1 MAGVP
6 SQDFTAWNSSPII
19 VVAIASISFYNSLEL
34 LLLVA
39 TNFKSWKSLLF
50 IALVISSAGII
61 PYFVGFLTEFFTAGP
76 FWLSMIFSTVG
87 WVALVTGSSVVLYSR
102 LGLIVN
108 DPGIL
113 KFVKWMI
120 ITTATIFHTSVT
132 VVQYGQTYG
141 NHKEKFHRGL
151 FYLEKIQMTG
161 FCIQE
166 FIISGIYLW
175 QTLKLLKVI
184 RKKGIRKVMMELFLI
199 NCFIVVGD
207 IALLVLEY
215 SGERTMERTWKG
227 LVYSVKLKLE
237 FAILSKLIDLAQS
250 SQRTLSNALANVDTF
265 VDLSRA
271 TSSAV
276 QPLEAVSR
284 ETSSD
289 NNLMPSWMCKLE
301 QRNVQTLHVED
312 ISTVNDDSDPFIT
325 RAKV

>member
-1 MAGVP
+1 
-6 SQDFTAWNSSPII
+6 
-19 VVAIASISFYNSLEL
+19 
-34 LLLVA
+34 
-39 TNFKSWKSLLF
+39 
-50 IALVISSAGII
+50 
-61 PYFVGFLTEFFTAGP
+61 
-76 FWLSMIFSTVG
+76 
-87 WVALVTGSSVVLYSR
+87 
-102 LGLIVN
+102 
-108 DPGIL
+108 
-113 KFVKWMI
+113 
-120 ITTATIFHTSVT
+120 
-132 VVQYGQTYG
+132 
-141 NHKEKFHRGL
+141 
-151 FYLEKIQMTG
+151 
-161 FCIQE
+161 
-166 FIISGIYLW
+166 
-175 QTLKLLKVI
+175 
-184 RKKGIRKVMMELFLI
+184 
-199 NCFIVVGD
+199 
-207 IALLVLEY
+207 
-215 SGERTMERTWKG
+215 MERTWKG